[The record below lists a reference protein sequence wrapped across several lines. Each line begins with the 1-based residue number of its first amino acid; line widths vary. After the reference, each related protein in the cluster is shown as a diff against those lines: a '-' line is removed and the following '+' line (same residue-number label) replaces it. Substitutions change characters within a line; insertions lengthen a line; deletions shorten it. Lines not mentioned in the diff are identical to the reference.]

1 MVSAVLLWMVNDAR
15 VAVNK
20 TSVTVNE
27 HLPPVL
33 HNIKTISDVVAK
45 LTEDVKNLRNLAGLG
60 GAAAAATTAGRD
72 GSLVAY
78 ADSLLDFLETQKGA
92 KIGHEKLVGGGLKDL
107 EPIEDWIR
115 GARKE
120 ALLVTFLVKSKKDI
134 LERLCKNKFGFKF
147 HIVPPTGDPMLLMDF
162 AKKHHPDSAS
172 L

>member
-1 MVSAVLLWMVNDAR
+1 MVNDAR

-33 HNIKTISDVVAK
+33 QNIKTISDVVAK
-45 LTEDVKNLRNLAGLG
+45 LTEDIKNLRNLAGLG
-60 GAAAAATTAGRD
+60 GAAGAAATAGRD

-92 KIGHEKLVGGGLKDL
+92 KIGLEKLVGGGLKDL

-120 ALLVTFLVKSKKDI
+120 ALLITFLVKTKKDI
-134 LERLCKNKFGFKF
+134 LERLGKNKFGFKWQF
-147 HIVPPTGDPMLLMDF
+147 APPTGDPMPLVEF
-162 AKKHHPDSAS
+162 ARKNHPDSS
-172 L
+172 GL